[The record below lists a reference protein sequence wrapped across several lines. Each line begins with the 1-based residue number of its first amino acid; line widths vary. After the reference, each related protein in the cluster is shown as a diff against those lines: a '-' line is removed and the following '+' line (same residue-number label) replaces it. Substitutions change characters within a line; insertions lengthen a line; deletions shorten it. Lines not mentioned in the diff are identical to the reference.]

1 MSDPQNVAANE
12 DQIAKIALMV
22 IAGCYVSICV
32 CGCIYNNC
40 CKSDPTKVREERDD
54 YYDRAPEMMEVPH
67 DRMEE
72 PKGGYG
78 GYGSPV
84 QPGN

>member
-32 CGCIYNNC
+32 WGCIYNNC
-40 CKSDPTKVREERDD
+40 CKSDPTKVNEDYDD
-54 YYDRAPEMMEVPH
+54 QYRAPEMMEVPH
-67 DRMEE
+67 EGMEE
-72 PKGGYG
+72 PKSGGYG